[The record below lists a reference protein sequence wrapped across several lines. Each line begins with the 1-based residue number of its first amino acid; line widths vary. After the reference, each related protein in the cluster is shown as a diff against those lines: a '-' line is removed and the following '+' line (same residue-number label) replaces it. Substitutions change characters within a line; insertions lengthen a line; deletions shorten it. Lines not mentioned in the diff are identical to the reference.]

1 MVTRRPANERGH
13 ANYGWLDTNHTFS
26 FAHYHDPRQMGFRS
40 LCVIN
45 EDRVQPGAGFEA
57 HPHRDMEIISYVLEG
72 ELEHK
77 DSLGNG
83 SVIRAGEVQRMSAGT
98 GIVHSEFNPS
108 TTRATH
114 FFQIWI
120 EPDSNGLTPGYEQK
134 VLDPEMLKGKLHLV
148 AAPADSPGADSPGA
162 ESSDADF
169 SDADSSDNRQGA
181 VTIHQDVKLY
191 AARLAEGDE
200 VRHTLLPGRHG
211 WLQMAAGAIT
221 LNGSSLADSGGA
233 AISDESELIIRAGRE
248 TQLLLFDLA

>member
-1 MVTRRPANERGH
+1 MVTLRAANERGH
-13 ANYGWLDTNHTFS
+13 ANHGWLDTNHTFS
-26 FAHYHDPRQMGFRS
+26 FANYHDPRHMGFRA
-40 LCVIN
+40 LRVIN
-45 EDRVQPGAGFEA
+45 EDRVQPGAGFGA

-108 TTRATH
+108 ATQPMH

-120 EPDSNGLTPGYEQK
+120 EPHSAGLAPGYEQMA
-134 VLDPEMLKGKLHLV
+134 LEPEMLRGKLHLI
-148 AAPADSPGADSPGA
+148 ASPVDATGA
-162 ESSDADF
+162 ESAG
-169 SDADSSDNRQGA
+169 NGEGA
-181 VTIHQDVKLY
+181 VRIHQDVKLY

-211 WLQMAAGAIT
+211 WLQMAAGEIT
-221 LNGSSLADSGGA
+221 LNGTAMTDSDGA
-233 AISDESELIIRAGRE
+233 AISDESELVIRAGRE
-248 TQLLLFDLA
+248 TELLLFDLA